1 MVCIFTPSLPN
12 DRQSPEVHIYFTCSV
27 TSNVVEEKFCLE
39 KVFLFSFF
47 FPTRI
52 IVDIDNDED
61 LNPNLKIGENKTAK
75 TSNTE
80 NNQVN
85 EPKQRKPNNNK
96 KNTTNILITTYC
108 GMNEVIAFI

>member
-27 TSNVVEEKFCLE
+27 VEEKFCLE
-39 KVFLFSFF
+39 NVFLFSFF

-61 LNPNLKIGENKTAK
+61 LNPNLKIEENKTAK

-80 NNQVN
+80 NN
-85 EPKQRKPNNNK
+85 
-96 KNTTNILITTYC
+96 
-108 GMNEVIAFI
+108 

>member
-1 MVCIFTPSLPN
+1 MVCIFTPSLLN

-39 KVFLFSFF
+39 NVILFSFF
-47 FPTRI
+47 F
-52 IVDIDNDED
+52 VEIDNDED

>member
-1 MVCIFTPSLPN
+1 MVCIFTPSLLN

-39 KVFLFSFF
+39 NVFLFSFF
-47 FPTRI
+47 F
-52 IVDIDNDED
+52 VEIDNDED

-80 NNQVN
+80 NNLVN
-85 EPKQRKPNNNK
+85 ETKRRKPNNNK

-108 GMNEVIAFI
+108 GMKEVIAFI

>member
-12 DRQSPEVHIYFTCSV
+12 DRQSPEVHTYFTCSV

-39 KVFLFSFF
+39 NVFLFSFF
-47 FPTRI
+47 F
-52 IVDIDNDED
+52 VEIDNDED

-80 NNQVN
+80 NNLNGGNPIIIRRTLQ
-85 EPKQRKPNNNK
+85 
-96 KNTTNILITTYC
+96 IY
-108 GMNEVIAFI
+108 

>member
-1 MVCIFTPSLPN
+1 MVCIFTPSLLN

-27 TSNVVEEKFCLE
+27 TSNVVEENFCLE
-39 KVFLFSFF
+39 NVFLFSFF
-47 FPTRI
+47 F
-52 IVDIDNDED
+52 VEIDNDED

-80 NNQVN
+80 NNLVN
-85 EPKQRKPNNNK
+85 ETKRRKPNNNK